1 MSTTEGVDEIVARTR
16 GQIKASLTRFISYLD
31 RHSNRQVDVLKS
43 RLEHTEQLF
52 KEFNRVQAALEVL
65 DESELETEERE
76 QFEERFFNAIAKA
89 KQFIAQSEAN
99 NQVETRTAD
108 HGRMPINQGSGGGKG
123 FPTIDLIK
131 FNGDFDKWP
140 QFRDLYITLV
150 HNDNSIDNVRKFY
163 YLISSLEGQASK
175 IVESIQVTSENYNI
189 AWQLVQER
197 YENKQLIVKKHVR
210 CLFELPTVSK
220 DKYTLRNLIDDFNKS
235 YRALQLQ
242 GESVDS
248 WDTLLIYLI
257 TTKIDPRSLTLWE
270 ESLIHKRVTNP
281 SLHQLLEFLSDRCK
295 VFETTEQTVKHE
307 KTATNVPLNSKTG
320 ISKQKSFNNHGSNEK
335 YVKKHHSY
343 VSTQS
348 GQAGN
353 VKCVFCAD
361 AHYVYRC
368 KKLLEMSVAAR
379 AQEVA
384 KLKLC
389 SNCLRLGHAVSQ
401 CSSQGCRVCSAK
413 HNTILHTDQSS
424 ESRVE
429 SNTSTDQNNVS
440 TSGIIVNHCTQ
451 SEPQILL
458 STVQIDIKDSKGRW
472 HQCRALLDNG
482 SQSNFI
488 SKSLMTKLDLLC
500 SKINIPV
507 VGVGN
512 ACTNISLR
520 TSTDIKSADDK
531 YRNKLD
537 FLVLEK
543 ITECLPTVAFSR
555 NKLNI
560 PSNIK
565 LSDSQFNVPSEIDVL
580 LGATIFYNILKF
592 GTHSLGPYQPTLQ
605 NTVFGWTLSGM
616 LNSNECRNRA
626 QKTVSCHA
634 VTISNDD
641 QILQNQLEK
650 FWQVEEC
657 PTTNSL
663 TPDEKEC
670 ERIFTTTTT
679 RNELGHFVV
688 ELPLRNNVC
697 DLGDTLD
704 IAVKRLYAVERKF
717 KKDPI
722 FKQAYID
729 FMKEYEA
736 LNHMSKID
744 STQKSPNS
752 HPIYYLP
759 HHGVMNTNSTTTKLR
774 TVFDGSCKSTS
785 GLSLNDVLLTGP
797 TIQDDLFSI
806 LIRFRKHQVVLTADV
821 EKMYRMVQIAERHR
835 DLQRIVWRYNP
846 DDEISHYQLNTV
858 TYGTTASPFLAVR
871 ALTQAAVEQNH
882 NFPQASNV
890 ILTDMYV
897 DDLITGTSSIND
909 TIKLKSDLANVL
921 EPYGFKLRKW
931 SSNESDILNTDG
943 RNVTSTHDTHYIC
956 ADETRRTLGIV
967 WQARQD
973 VLSYAIDIEMPS
985 QTYTTKRVVLS
996 IISRVFDPLGLISPI
1011 IITFK
1016 ILLQRLWQQN
1026 LGWDEPLPRALLDT
1040 WQDCVRHLGSINELK
1055 ITRLTF
1061 IDKVVYVELHCFSDA
1076 SQAAYGACV
1085 YVKSVNNAGQSVVN
1099 LICSKSRVAPLKVLS
1114 VPCLEL
1120 CGAVLATKLCD
1131 KVKLALKSDI
1141 SECYYWTDSTIVLS
1155 WVVTCPSKLK
1165 VFTANRVAEIQRMTE
1180 SHQWRYVPTHLNPA
1194 DLVSRGVTPHELINE
1209 SSLWWNGP
1217 TFLIEDSCN
1226 WPTLPIL
1233 NQSVPELK
1241 QTQSFLSLQPDSLKI
1256 FHLFSSLHQIQRAVA
1271 WCFRLFTNQKLPK
1284 PQRMFGSLTTD
1295 ELTRSMNFIIKL
1307 AQREMFPDEMAC
1319 ITKGTPIS
1327 QNSRLVQLDPIL
1339 DSNGLI
1345 RVGGRLKKAN
1355 IPYDTKHQII
1365 LSSTHALT
1373 KLIITNEHY
1382 RHLHAGGLQLL
1393 GSLRQTYWIIHG
1405 RRTIRSILSKCIVC
1419 FRLRPTAITCKMADL
1434 PRDRENSIKWNFI
1447 APRSPHQ
1454 GGLWEAAVKRAKF
1467 HITRIIGKS
1476 VLTFEELTT
1485 LFSRVEATMNSR
1497 PLTPLSDDPS
1507 DLNAL
1512 TPGHFLIGTSLLTVP
1527 QNDLTEV
1534 PENRLDHYHKI
1545 HQKCQFFW
1553 SRWSKD
1559 YLTTLQ
1565 PRQKWTS
1572 DTNSP
1577 SLAIGS
1583 MVLVNDENL
1592 PPLHWRL
1599 GRVIKLH
1606 PSSDDKKRVATIRTA
1621 SGDLTRAVQKLC
1633 LLPINTPSTSC

>member
-1 MSTTEGVDEIVARTR
+1 
-16 GQIKASLTRFISYLD
+16 
-31 RHSNRQVDVLKS
+31 
-43 RLEHTEQLF
+43 
-52 KEFNRVQAALEVL
+52 
-65 DESELETEERE
+65 
-76 QFEERFFNAIAKA
+76 
-89 KQFIAQSEAN
+89 
-99 NQVETRTAD
+99 
-108 HGRMPINQGSGGGKG
+108 
-123 FPTIDLIK
+123 
-131 FNGDFDKWP
+131 
-140 QFRDLYITLV
+140 
-150 HNDNSIDNVRKFY
+150 
-163 YLISSLEGQASK
+163 
-175 IVESIQVTSENYNI
+175 
-189 AWQLVQER
+189 
-197 YENKQLIVKKHVR
+197 
-210 CLFELPTVSK
+210 
-220 DKYTLRNLIDDFNKS
+220 
-235 YRALQLQ
+235 
-242 GESVDS
+242 
-248 WDTLLIYLI
+248 
-257 TTKIDPRSLTLWE
+257 
-270 ESLIHKRVTNP
+270 
-281 SLHQLLEFLSDRCK
+281 
-295 VFETTEQTVKHE
+295 
-307 KTATNVPLNSKTG
+307 
-320 ISKQKSFNNHGSNEK
+320 
-335 YVKKHHSY
+335 
-343 VSTQS
+343 
-348 GQAGN
+348 
-353 VKCVFCAD
+353 
-361 AHYVYRC
+361 
-368 KKLLEMSVAAR
+368 MSVATR

-401 CSSQGCRVCSAK
+401 CSSQGCRVRSAK

-429 SNTSTDQNNVS
+429 SNTSSTDQNNVS
-440 TSGIIVNHCTQ
+440 TSGIIVKHCTQ
-451 SEPQILL
+451 SDPQILL

-543 ITECLPTVAFSR
+543 LTECLPTVAFSR
-555 NKLNI
+555 DKLNI

-592 GTHSLGPYQPTLQ
+592 GTRSLGPYQPTLQ

-634 VTISNDD
+634 
-641 QILQNQLEK
+641 ILQNQLEK

-670 ERIFTTTTT
+670 ERIFTITTT

-688 ELPLRNNVC
+688 ELPLRNN
-697 DLGDTLD
+697 
-704 IAVKRLYAVERKF
+704 
-717 KKDPI
+717 
-722 FKQAYID
+722 
-729 FMKEYEA
+729 
-736 LNHMSKID
+736 
-744 STQKSPNS
+744 
-752 HPIYYLP
+752 
-759 HHGVMNTNSTTTKLR
+759 
-774 TVFDGSCKSTS
+774 
-785 GLSLNDVLLTGP
+785 
-797 TIQDDLFSI
+797 
-806 LIRFRKHQVVLTADV
+806 
-821 EKMYRMVQIAERHR
+821 
-835 DLQRIVWRYNP
+835 RIVWRYNP

-909 TIKLKSDLANVL
+909 AIKLKSDLANVL

-943 RNVTSTHDTHYIC
+943 RNVISTHDTHYIC

-1055 ITRLTF
+1055 IPRLTF

-1114 VPCLEL
+1114 VPRLEL

-1141 SECYYWTDSTIVLS
+1141 SGCYYWTDSAIVLS

-1165 VFTANRVAEIQRMTE
+1165 VFTANRVAEIQ
-1180 SHQWRYVPTHLNPA
+1180 L
-1194 DLVSRGVTPHELINE
+1194 
-1209 SSLWWNGP
+1209 
-1217 TFLIEDSCN
+1217 
-1226 WPTLPIL
+1226 
-1233 NQSVPELK
+1233 
-1241 QTQSFLSLQPDSLKI
+1241 
-1256 FHLFSSLHQIQRAVA
+1256 
-1271 WCFRLFTNQKLPK
+1271 
-1284 PQRMFGSLTTD
+1284 
-1295 ELTRSMNFIIKL
+1295 
-1307 AQREMFPDEMAC
+1307 
-1319 ITKGTPIS
+1319 
-1327 QNSRLVQLDPIL
+1327 
-1339 DSNGLI
+1339 
-1345 RVGGRLKKAN
+1345 
-1355 IPYDTKHQII
+1355 
-1365 LSSTHALT
+1365 
-1373 KLIITNEHY
+1373 
-1382 RHLHAGGLQLL
+1382 
-1393 GSLRQTYWIIHG
+1393 
-1405 RRTIRSILSKCIVC
+1405 
-1419 FRLRPTAITCKMADL
+1419 
-1434 PRDRENSIKWNFI
+1434 
-1447 APRSPHQ
+1447 
-1454 GGLWEAAVKRAKF
+1454 
-1467 HITRIIGKS
+1467 
-1476 VLTFEELTT
+1476 
-1485 LFSRVEATMNSR
+1485 
-1497 PLTPLSDDPS
+1497 
-1507 DLNAL
+1507 
-1512 TPGHFLIGTSLLTVP
+1512 
-1527 QNDLTEV
+1527 
-1534 PENRLDHYHKI
+1534 
-1545 HQKCQFFW
+1545 QKCQFFW

>member
-1 MSTTEGVDEIVARTR
+1 
-16 GQIKASLTRFISYLD
+16 
-31 RHSNRQVDVLKS
+31 
-43 RLEHTEQLF
+43 
-52 KEFNRVQAALEVL
+52 
-65 DESELETEERE
+65 
-76 QFEERFFNAIAKA
+76 
-89 KQFIAQSEAN
+89 
-99 NQVETRTAD
+99 
-108 HGRMPINQGSGGGKG
+108 
-123 FPTIDLIK
+123 
-131 FNGDFDKWP
+131 
-140 QFRDLYITLV
+140 
-150 HNDNSIDNVRKFY
+150 
-163 YLISSLEGQASK
+163 
-175 IVESIQVTSENYNI
+175 
-189 AWQLVQER
+189 
-197 YENKQLIVKKHVR
+197 
-210 CLFELPTVSK
+210 
-220 DKYTLRNLIDDFNKS
+220 
-235 YRALQLQ
+235 
-242 GESVDS
+242 
-248 WDTLLIYLI
+248 
-257 TTKIDPRSLTLWE
+257 
-270 ESLIHKRVTNP
+270 
-281 SLHQLLEFLSDRCK
+281 
-295 VFETTEQTVKHE
+295 
-307 KTATNVPLNSKTG
+307 
-320 ISKQKSFNNHGSNEK
+320 
-335 YVKKHHSY
+335 
-343 VSTQS
+343 
-348 GQAGN
+348 
-353 VKCVFCAD
+353 
-361 AHYVYRC
+361 
-368 KKLLEMSVAAR
+368 
-379 AQEVA
+379 
-384 KLKLC
+384 
-389 SNCLRLGHAVSQ
+389 
-401 CSSQGCRVCSAK
+401 
-413 HNTILHTDQSS
+413 
-424 ESRVE
+424 
-429 SNTSTDQNNVS
+429 
-440 TSGIIVNHCTQ
+440 
-451 SEPQILL
+451 
-458 STVQIDIKDSKGRW
+458 
-472 HQCRALLDNG
+472 
-482 SQSNFI
+482 
-488 SKSLMTKLDLLC
+488 MTKLDLLC

-543 ITECLPTVAFSR
+543 LTECLPTVAFSR
-555 NKLNI
+555 DKLNI

-592 GTHSLGPYQPTLQ
+592 GTRSLGPYQPTLQ

-634 VTISNDD
+634 
-641 QILQNQLEK
+641 QNQLEK

-670 ERIFTTTTT
+670 ERIFTITTT

-704 IAVKRLYAVERKF
+704 IAVKRLYTVERKF

-774 TVFDGSCKSTS
+774 TVYDGSCKSTS

-821 EKMYRMVQIAERHR
+821 EKMYRMVQIAEKHR

-909 TIKLKSDLANVL
+909 AIKLKSDLANVL

-943 RNVTSTHDTHYIC
+943 RNVISTHDTHYIC

-1055 ITRLTF
+1055 IPRLTF

-1114 VPCLEL
+1114 VPRLEL

-1141 SECYYWTDSTIVLS
+1141 SGCYYWTDSAIVLS

-1165 VFTANRVAEIQRMTE
+1165 VFTANRVAEIQLMTE

-1194 DLVSRGVTPHELINE
+1194 DLVSSGVTPHELINE
-1209 SSLWWNGP
+1209 SNLWWNGP

-1434 PRDRENSIKWNFI
+1434 PRDRVTPLRPFYISGVDLAGPFNIKDGKLRNRSIIKAYLCIFICFTTKAVHLEAVYDLTSQSFLNALYRFVSRRGLCHTLYSDNATNFTGANNELTSIYTNVANFSTDPGISNFLKENSIKWNFI

>member
-1 MSTTEGVDEIVARTR
+1 
-16 GQIKASLTRFISYLD
+16 
-31 RHSNRQVDVLKS
+31 
-43 RLEHTEQLF
+43 
-52 KEFNRVQAALEVL
+52 
-65 DESELETEERE
+65 
-76 QFEERFFNAIAKA
+76 
-89 KQFIAQSEAN
+89 
-99 NQVETRTAD
+99 
-108 HGRMPINQGSGGGKG
+108 
-123 FPTIDLIK
+123 
-131 FNGDFDKWP
+131 
-140 QFRDLYITLV
+140 
-150 HNDNSIDNVRKFY
+150 
-163 YLISSLEGQASK
+163 
-175 IVESIQVTSENYNI
+175 
-189 AWQLVQER
+189 
-197 YENKQLIVKKHVR
+197 
-210 CLFELPTVSK
+210 
-220 DKYTLRNLIDDFNKS
+220 
-235 YRALQLQ
+235 
-242 GESVDS
+242 
-248 WDTLLIYLI
+248 
-257 TTKIDPRSLTLWE
+257 
-270 ESLIHKRVTNP
+270 
-281 SLHQLLEFLSDRCK
+281 
-295 VFETTEQTVKHE
+295 
-307 KTATNVPLNSKTG
+307 
-320 ISKQKSFNNHGSNEK
+320 
-335 YVKKHHSY
+335 
-343 VSTQS
+343 
-348 GQAGN
+348 
-353 VKCVFCAD
+353 
-361 AHYVYRC
+361 
-368 KKLLEMSVAAR
+368 MSVAAR

-429 SNTSTDQNNVS
+429 SNTSSTDQNNVS

-555 NKLNI
+555 DKLNI

-592 GTHSLGPYQPTLQ
+592 GTRSLGPYQPTLQ

-634 VTISNDD
+634 
-641 QILQNQLEK
+641 ILQNQLEK

-688 ELPLRNNVC
+688 ELPLRNN
-697 DLGDTLD
+697 
-704 IAVKRLYAVERKF
+704 
-717 KKDPI
+717 
-722 FKQAYID
+722 
-729 FMKEYEA
+729 
-736 LNHMSKID
+736 
-744 STQKSPNS
+744 
-752 HPIYYLP
+752 
-759 HHGVMNTNSTTTKLR
+759 
-774 TVFDGSCKSTS
+774 
-785 GLSLNDVLLTGP
+785 
-797 TIQDDLFSI
+797 
-806 LIRFRKHQVVLTADV
+806 
-821 EKMYRMVQIAERHR
+821 
-835 DLQRIVWRYNP
+835 RIVWRYNP

-871 ALTQAAVEQNH
+871 ALTQAVVEQNH

-909 TIKLKSDLANVL
+909 AIKLKSDLANVL

-1055 ITRLTF
+1055 IPRLTF

-1114 VPCLEL
+1114 VPRLEL

-1165 VFTANRVAEIQRMTE
+1165 VFTANRVAEIQR
-1180 SHQWRYVPTHLNPA
+1180 
-1194 DLVSRGVTPHELINE
+1194 
-1209 SSLWWNGP
+1209 
-1217 TFLIEDSCN
+1217 
-1226 WPTLPIL
+1226 
-1233 NQSVPELK
+1233 
-1241 QTQSFLSLQPDSLKI
+1241 
-1256 FHLFSSLHQIQRAVA
+1256 
-1271 WCFRLFTNQKLPK
+1271 
-1284 PQRMFGSLTTD
+1284 
-1295 ELTRSMNFIIKL
+1295 
-1307 AQREMFPDEMAC
+1307 
-1319 ITKGTPIS
+1319 
-1327 QNSRLVQLDPIL
+1327 
-1339 DSNGLI
+1339 
-1345 RVGGRLKKAN
+1345 
-1355 IPYDTKHQII
+1355 
-1365 LSSTHALT
+1365 
-1373 KLIITNEHY
+1373 
-1382 RHLHAGGLQLL
+1382 
-1393 GSLRQTYWIIHG
+1393 
-1405 RRTIRSILSKCIVC
+1405 
-1419 FRLRPTAITCKMADL
+1419 
-1434 PRDRENSIKWNFI
+1434 
-1447 APRSPHQ
+1447 
-1454 GGLWEAAVKRAKF
+1454 
-1467 HITRIIGKS
+1467 
-1476 VLTFEELTT
+1476 
-1485 LFSRVEATMNSR
+1485 
-1497 PLTPLSDDPS
+1497 
-1507 DLNAL
+1507 
-1512 TPGHFLIGTSLLTVP
+1512 
-1527 QNDLTEV
+1527 
-1534 PENRLDHYHKI
+1534 
-1545 HQKCQFFW
+1545 QKCQFFW